1 MNRVVQKTIISLFVV
16 TFAVI
21 LMAGCQEEQNTSV
34 PGSKQCRLIAA
45 ENLELKKELSDC
57 QQQLEQK
64 TEQLKTSKKAG
75 GERADS
81 LVKALMDENSKLQSQ
96 IRQLQQQLGKK

>member
-34 PGSKQCRLIAA
+34 PGNKQCRLIAA
-45 ENLELKKELSDC
+45 ENIELKTQLSDC

-64 TEQLKTSKKAG
+64 TKQLKNLKKAKE
-75 GERADS
+75 ERLDS
-81 LVKALMDENSKLQSQ
+81 LIKTIMDENSKLQSQ
-96 IRQLQQQLGKK
+96 VKQLQQQLDKK